1 MESPLHCRQWKRMT
15 RPLPR
20 ELSSQWGDGQWKVSK
35 PTRCLWWR
43 VSLPA
48 FFLVCPLSDKKDSCE
63 TQFCHLKG
71 VHLTPKIGHYLSL
84 SVSVGP
90 FHVPPN
96 WLPIPLT
103 AAGSSGEGSR
113 GWVNSWA
120 LRAHSGP
127 QWTLRGTGHVSA
139 LELLEDTDP
148 WPLSL
153 ASEVP
158 RASCQ

>member
-1 MESPLHCRQWKRMT
+1 MEKNDQASFSRALVPVGRRPMKSKQANKMPLMES
-15 RPLPR
+15 
-20 ELSSQWGDGQWKVSK
+20 LSS
-35 PTRCLWWR
+35 
-43 VSLPA
+43 SL
-48 FFLVCPLSDKKDSCE
+48 FLVCPLSDKKDSCE

-71 VHLTPKIGHYLSL
+71 VHLTPKIGHYLGF

-96 WLPIPLT
+96 WLPTPLT

-113 GWVNSWA
+113 GWVSSWA

-127 QWTLRGTGHVSA
+127 QWTLRGTGYVSA

-158 RASCQ
+158 RASRQ